1 MNLIVTHSTAD
12 FDALASLVLAGKIFS
27 NSICL
32 IPSFSSSVYSFFS
45 LYGNLF
51 ENLKN
56 LKDIDL
62 SKIDRVIMVDTQY
75 PDRITGLKEFIE
87 NYPKVLIIDHHYPDE
102 EVKIN
107 AKRIVKEVGAT
118 VSILIHMIKKKN
130 IDIKPLEASL
140 FALGI

>member
-1 MNLIVTHSTAD
+1 VNLIVTHSTAD

-51 ENLKN
+51 ENLKIKMN
-56 LKDIDL
+56 IDL

-75 PDRITGLKEFIE
+75 PDRV
-87 NYPKVLIIDHHYPDE
+87 N
-102 EVKIN
+102 
-107 AKRIVKEVGAT
+107 
-118 VSILIHMIKKKN
+118 
-130 IDIKPLEASL
+130 
-140 FALGI
+140 